1 LLYFASLARTAEF
14 GAVILIIAALGVAI
28 YVIFYSI
35 GKRWA
40 SWEA

>member
-1 LLYFASLARTAEF
+1 
-14 GAVILIIAALGVAI
+14 VILIIAALGVSI
-28 YVIFYSI
+28 YVTFFLI